1 MADLAAMQQAFLAIV
16 VGASPPGA
24 ADGLIEAGR
33 TDVATRMR
41 VYAHA
46 YVERIGAALASDF
59 PKVQAVLAH
68 ERFAALVRRY
78 LRACPPRH
86 WTLRDAGDRLAD
98 FLATDEAHEP
108 WLADLARLE
117 RARVEAFDAAEART
131 ASREDLAG
139 LPPEAFLDL
148 RLALVPS
155 AQLVALGHAADQV
168 WSELEDGLPWSP
180 PTASPRRVM
189 VWRRGLTVVHRTLAD
204 DEAAFL
210 ASLAAGNRLTD
221 ACEALTDH
229 RDPAARALEVLLAA
243 LDGGGFRV
251 TRLRG

>member
-16 VGASPPGA
+16 VGAAPPGA
-24 ADGLIEAGR
+24 ADGLVDAGR

-59 PKVQAVLAH
+59 PKLQAVLGH
-68 ERFAALVRRY
+68 ERFAALVRAY

-98 FLATDEAHEP
+98 FLATDETWEP
-108 WLADLARLE
+108 WLAELARLE
-117 RARVEAFDAAEART
+117 RARVEAFDAADAPVAARQ
-131 ASREDLAG
+131 ELAG
-139 LPPEAFLDL
+139 VPPEGFLEL

-155 AQLVALGHAADQV
+155 AQLVGLRHAADQV
-168 WSELEDGLPWSP
+168 WSDVEDGAPWSP
-180 PTASPRRVM
+180 PTASVRPVM

-204 DEAAFL
+204 DEARFL
-210 ASLAAGNRLTD
+210 ATLAGGGRLAD
-221 ACEALTDH
+221 ACEAMAAH
-229 RDPAARALEVLLAA
+229 PDPVARALEVLLDA
-243 LDGGGFRV
+243 LDGGLFRGGA
-251 TRLRG
+251 L